1 MLAASGRVEDCI
13 SLFDTSYVIDAVAH
27 GVPWS
32 LLCEQAKTVYGMAC
46 ESGKLENVL
55 RVQLALS
62 TLSQV
67 NEHFEYWLERR
78 PFLHLEELVGMD
90 YMVPPLNKETATL
103 YATTLERCLWLLKD
117 AGCTEQSDELYGIWF
132 SGLTP
137 LTALS
142 LLSDSNEEDVVIEE
156 DDSASMLM
164 SAWGGLAA
172 TRGLDFDDFLFA
184 DDLWGDAES
193 LQCRFR
199 DAFVRGL
206 LMQSSL
212 EDDDLSKIAGLSIT
226 IEAATNMM
234 RDLLTGA
241 LPASRTA
248 QRAFFS
254 KLSAYSFKLEIGTM
268 AYALCLSEG
277 LHVSSAGRSEPL
289 LCHREGNVYSEGFT
303 LGLFAE
309 SFIFGYESDR
319 DGFDAMG
326 LDMDATIAWMD
337 RSDREYLSIVR
348 TLRASACLGYAVGH
362 GATILP
368 GTDEARVWGSGPRP
382 RIGPAY

>member
-234 RDLLTGA
+234 RD
-241 LPASRTA
+241 
-248 QRAFFS
+248 
-254 KLSAYSFKLEIGTM
+254 
-268 AYALCLSEG
+268 
-277 LHVSSAGRSEPL
+277 
-289 LCHREGNVYSEGFT
+289 
-303 LGLFAE
+303 
-309 SFIFGYESDR
+309 
-319 DGFDAMG
+319 
-326 LDMDATIAWMD
+326 
-337 RSDREYLSIVR
+337 
-348 TLRASACLGYAVGH
+348 
-362 GATILP
+362 
-368 GTDEARVWGSGPRP
+368 
-382 RIGPAY
+382 